1 MSASSY
7 GPGYPNSA
15 YLLSLIGGILI
26 ILEGFLVIVAGLLL
40 SAVIGSD
47 IPGASAAAAFVV
59 GFGLIGVI
67 FGLLIVFWA
76 FRLKSN
82 PGSARTMGILIIVF
96 SVISLVGGGG
106 FYIGS
111 ILALIGGI
119 LAVIWH
125 PTMVSQPVYGQP
137 GYGAPYGQPGAAPQW
152 SPPAAP
158 PLQPGVAQ
166 RFCSSCGSPNVA
178 SAQFCAK
185 CGAPMA

>member
-15 YLLSLIGGILI
+15 YLLS
-26 ILEGFLVIVAGLLL
+26 
-40 SAVIGSD
+40 
-47 IPGASAAAAFVV
+47 
-59 GFGLIGVI
+59 
-67 FGLLIVFWA
+67 
-76 FRLKSN
+76 
-82 PGSARTMGILIIVF
+82 
-96 SVISLVGGGG
+96 
-106 FYIGS
+106 
-111 ILALIGGI
+111 LIGGI